1 VDSDERYCLTRSDSA
16 AFLRRLIKEE
26 REAHDL
32 LMIATEASLMG
43 WGTWDLENG
52 ETEWDERARQIMG
65 LEDDAQ
71 KATSLEAWLELIH
84 PEDRPRVERLLQE
97 RISEGRE
104 YRFEYRIVPPDGEV
118 RHILATGL
126 FRAAPDGTPRRG
138 TGLVQDLTERK
149 RAREEHERLRLLEAA
164 SRAEAAERSRIGRE
178 LHDRVSHLLG
188 VVHQSLELHEAFKHA
203 DPRKAAQKMDL
214 ARSTT
219 VEAMRW
225 TRELSEM
232 LRVPSSEGEMRP
244 RLTRMLSQNVPE
256 RIATHLIVEGED
268 LTVPPVVREQLFLVL
283 REAVRNVV
291 SHSGAEEVRVSV
303 VVGRGEIVGAV
314 EDDGGGFEPVAT
326 DVPTWRGG
334 LRYMTERVELHGG
347 SCSVESVA
355 GKGTRVVA
363 SFPLS

>member
-1 VDSDERYCLTRSDSA
+1 MASDDRHHVSRSDTA
-16 AFLRRLIKEE
+16 AFLRRLVKEE

-32 LMIATEASLMG
+32 LFLATDASSMG
-43 WGTWDLENG
+43 WGTWDLEAG
-52 ETEWDERARQIMG
+52 ETEWDQRARQIMG
-65 LEDDAQ
+65 LEDAQ
-71 KATSLEAWLELIH
+71 ATSLQTWLERIH
-84 PEDRPRVERLLQE
+84 PEDRPRVERRIQE
-97 RISEGRE
+97 RDAEGKEFRLE
-104 YRFEYRIVPPDGEV
+104 YRVVPPNGEV
-118 RHILATGL
+118 RHILATGMV
-126 FRAAPDGTPRRG
+126 RAAPDGTARRG

-149 RAREEHERLRLLEAA
+149 RAREERERLRLLEAA

-188 VVHQSLELHEAFKHA
+188 VIHQSLELYEAFKHA
-203 DPRKAAQKMDL
+203 DPRKAAQKMEL

-225 TRELSEM
+225 TRDLSEM
-232 LRVPSSEGEMRP
+232 LRVPASEGEMRP

-268 LTVPPVVREQLFLVL
+268 LTVPPVIREQLFLVL

-291 SHSGAEEVRVSV
+291 SHSGGEQVRVSV

-326 DVPTWRGG
+326 DDPTRRGG
-334 LRYMTERVELHGG
+334 VRYMTERVELHGG

-363 SFPLS
+363 RFPFS